1 MCVCVCILTMEYY
14 SAVKEKA
21 ILPFA
26 TWVELKGIM
35 LSEMSDRERQTLHS
49 LTINNEIL
57 NTQNRLVVPRSMGQ
71 IWANG

>member
-1 MCVCVCILTMEYY
+1 MEYY

-26 TWVELKGIM
+26 TWMELKGIM

-57 NTQNRLVVPRSMGQ
+57 K
-71 IWANG
+71 I